1 MGCHTICINQTM
13 NIMGRI
19 TTAMSVFMGIRP
31 NFKNNFRSGILDH
44 RKGFWAVSGQKSAA
58 ILAMVMFL
66 ISAMGMA
73 QTVDYVAPDYDVYLQ
88 NGNPQ
93 NFEVLRVQQTGP
105 NRDIFFMFDLATI
118 QGQGTITEME
128 LQLTVYDDSG
138 FGEVKVYKGTGT
150 NWNES
155 TLSNTNKPTTASTPL
170 WTFTGN
176 HALDD
181 LKTADIPTSAIEGD
195 LLVLVIKQTSG
206 NDVGFAANA
215 PEVSGNTYTL
225 APLSKRP
232 KLKVTYNPN
241 SSNVAVTGVSVN
253 PTGLNLDIGNTGQ
266 LTESVAPNNAT
277 NQTVSWVSS
286 DTAVA
291 TVDTAGLVTA
301 VASGIATITV
311 TSQDGG
317 QTAQAT
323 VTVTDPNT
331 PPTTGGFWTQT
342 GSDISYTA
350 GHVGIGTAPRSLQ
363 MLAVAGEI
371 IATRVRV
378 EEQPNWPDYVF
389 NQDYRLP
396 SLEEVQEHIE
406 ANGHLINIPSAA
418 DVAANGMDLGEMN
431 RLLLEKVEE
440 LTLYLLQQE
449 EQRKELQA
457 RLEVMENKQ
466 P

>member
-13 NIMGRI
+13 TIMGRI
-19 TTAMSVFMGIRP
+19 TTAMSVFTGIRP
-31 NFKNNFRSGILDH
+31 NFKKNFRLGILNH
-44 RKGFWAVSGQKSAA
+44 RKRFLAVSGQNSAA
-58 ILAMVMFL
+58 IWAMVMVL

-181 LKTADIPTSAIEGD
+181 LKTANIPTSAIEGN

-277 NQTVSWVSS
+277 NQTVSWASS

-301 VASGIATITV
+301 VAAGTATITV
-311 TSQDGG
+311 TTQDGG

-342 GSDISYTA
+342 GSDISYTT
-350 GHVGIGTAPRSLQ
+350 GHVGIGVAPRQ
-363 MLAVAGEI
+363 GEMLAVAGNI
-371 IATRVRV
+371 IAERVKV
-378 EEQPNWPDYVF
+378 ELQNQWPDYVF
-389 NQDYRLP
+389 KDGYQLP
-396 SLEEVQEHIE
+396 TLEAVQQYIE
-406 ANGHLINIPSAA
+406 ENGHLIDMPSAA
-418 DVAANGMDLGEMN
+418 EIEADGIDLGEMN
-431 RLLLEKVEE
+431 RLLMEKVEE
-440 LTLYLLQQE
+440 LTLYLLQQDQE
-449 EQRKELQA
+449 LKALETQISTLEKE
-457 RLEVMENKQ
+457 
-466 P
+466 

>member
-118 QGQGTITEME
+118 QSQGTITEME

-181 LKTADIPTSAIEGD
+181 LKTANIPTSAIEGD

-277 NQTVSWVSS
+277 NQTVSWASS

-301 VASGIATITV
+301 VAAGTATITV
-311 TSQDGG
+311 TTQDGG

-342 GSDISYTA
+342 GSDISYTT
-350 GHVGIGTAPRSLQ
+350 GHVGIGVAPRQ
-363 MLAVAGEI
+363 GEMLAVAGNI
-371 IATRVRV
+371 IAERVKV
-378 EEQPNWPDYVF
+378 ELQNQWPDYVF
-389 NQDYRLP
+389 KDGYQLP
-396 SLEEVQEHIE
+396 TLEAVQQHIE
-406 ANGHLINIPSAA
+406 ENGHLIDMPSAA
-418 DVAANGMDLGEMN
+418 EIEADGIDLGEMN
-431 RLLLEKVEE
+431 RLLMEKVEE
-440 LTLYLLQQE
+440 LTLYLLQQDQE
-449 EQRKELQA
+449 LKALESKISTLEKE
-457 RLEVMENKQ
+457 
-466 P
+466 